1 DSPFYGLADSKK
13 IIMIVALVMSLSGA
27 MCMDAFGANVSSE
40 TMAAASAQSVRI
52 YSYISSNMKHSN
64 SATVEVT
71 DNAVYVTYHGETY
84 TARYSNR
91 KGYDYMFTDKKG
103 KIWYFSV

>member
-1 DSPFYGLADSKK
+1 
-13 IIMIVALVMSLSGA
+13 
-27 MCMDAFGANVSSE
+27 
-40 TMAAASAQSVRI
+40 
-52 YSYISSNMKHSN
+52 MKHSN

>member
-1 DSPFYGLADSKK
+1 MYHQRLWLLLLSK
-13 IIMIVALVMSLSGA
+13 M
-27 MCMDAFGANVSSE
+27 
-40 TMAAASAQSVRI
+40 
-52 YSYISSNMKHSN
+52 
-64 SATVEVT
+64 EVT